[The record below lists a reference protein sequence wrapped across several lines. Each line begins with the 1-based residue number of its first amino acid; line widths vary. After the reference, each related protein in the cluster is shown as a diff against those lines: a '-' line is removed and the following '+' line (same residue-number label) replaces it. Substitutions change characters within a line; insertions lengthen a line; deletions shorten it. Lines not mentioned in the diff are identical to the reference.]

1 MTDNSKDKKFFTSSS
16 SDSFNIEPLVELL
29 QKQAEKAIDRIK
41 TNGRPLYQIEKYL
54 NSKIKDDPLLV
65 KQLLRVC
72 LSAYTNEPINVG
84 VLAPSSEG
92 KTYATVEVSE
102 LFPEKDV
109 ISVGRLSP
117 TSLIHEYGEKID
129 NDGEP
134 VLPRIN
140 KIDQQILEAQVQNDK
155 NTVRE
160 LKVIRTS
167 ILADTSHLIDLR
179 NKIIL
184 FLDNPK
190 PETYEMLKPIL
201 SHDKKEIQYRTTKS
215 DGSLSVKKSI
225 IRGWPAVIV
234 CSAKN
239 EAKNEVWE
247 EIATRF
253 FIISPNTDI
262 SKYHQANKLTSH
274 KIGKPSW
281 ASSIYSH
288 PEDLQYCKYYIERFK
303 DSLTMSCKDGNNPVF
318 NPFADK
324 LADIFPHNQGV
335 SMRHFKRLLSFCNIE
350 TLINANSLMKMEFER
365 HSGEKEISIITSI
378 GVIKNTINI
387 LGKISTIPPEK
398 IKFYEQVFVPALQEK
413 GYIQTNIID
422 DDASQQQHTLASY
435 DDEVALSSA
444 ECAEVYIKRLGK
456 PITNK
461 QILENYL
468 KPLVDE
474 GLLDSKP
481 NPDNKS
487 QHLYFKTSQ
496 LNIHN
501 LEGFVRNLIETIE
514 TDFFYIWTC
523 LARLGQASI
532 KIGKINNI
540 FDNENPHITFLE
552 FNKKIRRDIPELI
565 ETTCEKRRSK

>member
-1 MTDNSKDKKFFTSSS
+1 MTTETDRKNYLT
-16 SDSFNIEPLVELL
+16 SDSFDLEPVIEIF
-29 QKQAEKAIDRIK
+29 QKQSKRAIERI
-41 TNGRPLYQIEKYL
+41 TTHGRPLHQIEKYL

-65 KQLLRVC
+65 KQLLRVF

-102 LFPEKDV
+102 IFPENDV

-129 NDGEP
+129 SDGEP
-134 VLPRIN
+134 IAPKLQRIDDQIIEAESAGDKKTARQLKN
-140 KIDQQILEAQVQNDK
+140 IRLNVMID
-155 NTVRE
+155 
-160 LKVIRTS
+160 S
-167 ILADTSHLIDLR
+167 SHLVDLTH
-179 NKIIL
+179 KIIL

-215 DGSLSVKKSI
+215 DGSLTVKKSI

-253 FIISPNTDI
+253 FIISPNTNI
-262 SKYHQANKLTSH
+262 SKYHEANKLTSQ

-281 ASSIYSH
+281 ASGLYCH
-288 PEDLQYCKYYIERFK
+288 PEDKQYCKYYIDRFK
-303 DSLTMSCKDGNNPVF
+303 DSLTLLCKDGNNPVF
-318 NPFADK
+318 NPFSDR
-324 LADIFPHNQGV
+324 LADLFPHNQGV
-335 SMRHFKRLLSFCNIE
+335 SMRHFKRVLSFCNIE
-350 TLINANSLMKMEFER
+350 TLINANSLMKLEFTKYN
-365 HSGEKEISIITSI
+365 GEKENTIITSI
-378 GVIKNTINI
+378 GVIKNAINI
-387 LGKISTIPPEK
+387 IGKISTVPPEK
-398 IKFYEQVFVPALQEK
+398 IKFYEQVFLPALEEK
-413 GYIQTNIID
+413 GYVQTNIEESQHKLIRHSKD
-422 DDASQQQHTLASY
+422 DIT
-435 DDEVALSSA
+435 LSSA
-444 ECAEVYIKRLGK
+444 ECAEVYIRKFTK

-461 QILENYL
+461 QVLENYL

-474 GLLDSKP
+474 GLLESIP
-481 NPDNKS
+481 NPENKS
-487 QHLYFKTSQ
+487 QKLYSKTSE
-496 LNIHN
+496 LSIHN

-514 TDFFYIWTC
+514 TDFVYIWTC

-532 KIGKINNI
+532 EFGKITRI
-540 FDNENPHITFLE
+540 YDQTNPHITFQE
-552 FNKKIRRDIPELI
+552 FREKIERDIPELI
-565 ETTCEKRRSK
+565 ETSIKKRRLK

>member
-1 MTDNSKDKKFFTSSS
+1 MTYSSKEEKFLTSST
-16 SDSFNIEPLVELL
+16 DSFNIEPLVELL
-29 QKQAEKAIDRIK
+29 QKQADNAIDRIK
-41 TNGRPLYQIEKYL
+41 TNGRPLHQIEKYL

-129 NDGEP
+129 SEGEP
-134 VLPRIN
+134 ISPRIN
-140 KIDQQILEAQVQNDK
+140 RIDQQILEAQAQNDK
-155 NTVRE
+155 NTARE
-160 LKVIRTS
+160 LKGIRTA

-253 FIISPNTDI
+253 FIISPNTDV

-281 ASSIYSH
+281 ASSVYSH

-365 HSGEKEISIITSI
+365 HSGEKETSIITSI

-422 DDASQQQHTLASY
+422 DDTSQQHTLASY
-435 DDEVALSSA
+435 DDDVALSSA

-487 QHLYFKTSQ
+487 QHLYYKTSQ

-514 TDFFYIWTC
+514 TDFLYIWTC

-540 FDNENPHITFLE
+540 FDNENQHITFLE

-565 ETTCEKRRSK
+565 ETSCEKRRSK